1 MLIEKGL
8 STERYEEVIQK
19 YKINFLI
26 TEYNND
32 YKGFTKELIN
42 IKENISE
49 EKIFFYKRKNFS
61 FIKYRA
67 GTALIL
73 LTSGSTGEKKS
84 SYVKS
89 SKFNFK
95 YKLNTQSSTN

>member
-49 EKIFFYKRKNFS
+49 EK
-61 FIKYRA
+61 
-67 GTALIL
+67 
-73 LTSGSTGEKKS
+73 S
-84 SYVKS
+84 S
-89 SKFNFK
+89 
-95 YKLNTQSSTN
+95 L